1 MARNPSG
8 PRQRDHLERLMR
20 DLQWAWQED
29 AEAYFSN
36 LIDEG
41 LRDPKSFAWALA
53 RQLAD
58 ERVLLLLSVQRALVG
73 AVSASLIGVCAAI
86 QAKTV
91 LLTFYIA
98 ESASEDEVEDL
109 RVVGTE

>member
-1 MARNPSG
+1 MARNPSD

-20 DLQWAWQED
+20 DLQWAWRED
-29 AEAYFSN
+29 ADAEFSN

-58 ERVLLLLSVQRALVG
+58 ERVLLLLSGSAGACRCGFSVPYWRVRRDSGQDRA
-73 AVSASLIGVCAAI
+73 AH
-86 QAKTV
+86 
-91 LLTFYIA
+91 LLH
-98 ESASEDEVEDL
+98 
-109 RVVGTE
+109 RGTRKRG